1 MNFAFLVALT
11 DHSDTIKEISLLQMM
26 PDCATSLEDDS
37 LLDGLPAERLSS
49 KASSQFRC
57 GEAEVPYCANNE
69 TLVICTPNKA
79 FVGVVNCSAQHLAR
93 VSVSDIIVSHLAT
106 CISIM

>member
-1 MNFAFLVALT
+1 
-11 DHSDTIKEISLLQMM
+11 MM

-37 LLDGLPAERLSS
+37 LLDSLPAERLSS
-49 KASSQFRC
+49 KADSQFRC

-79 FVGVVNCSAQHLAR
+79 LVGVVNCSAQHWAR
-93 VSVSDIIVSHLAT
+93 VSVSNITVSHLSFSFSL
-106 CISIM
+106 CK